1 MVVIYAP
8 GKTAFRPGAPNYPKG
23 ARRRG
28 TGHSPAERNNMEE
41 PVKEFKKP
49 SFVQGAAILGI
60 AGLLVKI
67 IGAVYR
73 IPLANIVGQAGMKYY
88 EVAYPYYSW
97 LLVISSAGLPTAI
110 SKLVSERVALGDIVG
125 AKRVFRSATRLLL
138 LIGAVTTVLLF
149 IASGGIA
156 SLSGAAAAKYS
167 LMALSPALFFVS
179 LMCAYRGY
187 LQGMQCMTGTA
198 LSQLAEQVVKLIV
211 GFGLAAILIKKY
223 PDRPE
228 LAAMGALIG
237 VSISE
242 LAALGVIVGYYFI
255 RLRRGTLPVTTIR
268 PVEHPQQGYS
278 EITKKLLL
286 IAIPITIGASIM
298 PVTGI
303 ADSIFIMNILTGRD
317 IASGLGAE
325 AAAEAAGK
333 AYTVLRSYVTP
344 LINMPAVLT
353 LALSMSLVPAI
364 SQAVTRRERRI
375 VNSASRTGLKLA
387 MFIGAPCAAGLFVL
401 GGPITALLYTAVRT
415 DETNFILSTRIMYF
429 AAIGVLF
436 LSLVQTL
443 TGIIQGIGKP
453 RVPVYFLAVGGIV
466 KIVSMIILMR
476 FTRLG
481 ILGAAIST
489 VLCYAIAGIGDT
501 IYVIKKTGMNISYS
515 DTFFKPIFSSVLMG
529 IAVFLVYRLA
539 FAMGHPTI
547 GTVAAI
553 IVGVAVYLG
562 LMILTHPFSPS
573 DLEFIP
579 KSRLVAK
586 LFRIK

>member
-1 MVVIYAP
+1 MESSFK
-8 GKTAFRPGAPNYPKG
+8 GTKKT
-23 ARRRG
+23 
-28 TGHSPAERNNMEE
+28 
-41 PVKEFKKP
+41 

-73 IPLANIVGQAGMKYY
+73 IPLANIVGKLGMSYY

-110 SKLVSERVALGDIVG
+110 SKLVSERIALGDIVG
-125 AKRVFRSATRLLL
+125 AKRVFRSAMRLLFI
-138 LIGAVTTVLLF
+138 IGAVTTLLLF
-149 IASGGIA
+149 FASGGIA
-156 SLSGAAAAKYS
+156 SLSGAAPAKYS

-179 LMCAYRGY
+179 IMCAYRGY

-198 LSQLAEQVVKLIV
+198 LSQLAEQFIKLLV
-211 GFGLAAILIKKY
+211 GFSLAALFVKTR

-237 VSISE
+237 VSVSE
-242 LAALGVIVGYYFI
+242 LVALAVIFVYYVI
-255 RLRRGTLPVTTIR
+255 RLRRGTLPVCVR
-268 PVEHPQQGYS
+268 QEGMPREDALS
-278 EITKKLLL
+278 SITRKLLL

-303 ADSIFIMNILTGRD
+303 ADSIFIINILNGRG
-317 IASGLGAE
+317 IAAGLSAE
-325 AAAEAAGK
+325 AASEAAK
-333 AYTVLRSYVTP
+333 SAYTVLRTYVTP

-375 VNSASRTGLKLA
+375 VNSASRTGIKLA

-401 GGPITALLYTAVRT
+401 GGPIMAMLFRDVRT
-415 DETNFILSTRIMYF
+415 DEATFLLSQQVMYI

-453 RVPVYFLAVGGIV
+453 RVPVYFLAVGGAV
-466 KIVSMIILMR
+466 KIISMIILMR
-476 FTRLG
+476 YTRLG

-501 IYVIKKTGMNISYS
+501 IYVIKKTGMSLSYG
-515 DTFFKPIFSSVLMG
+515 DTFLKPIGASILMG
-529 IAVFLVYRLA
+529 VIVFLVYRIVAAL
-539 FAMGHPTI
+539 GHPTV
-547 GTVAAI
+547 GTLLAI
-553 IVGVAVYLG
+553 IVGVAVYFAA
-562 LMILTHPFSPS
+562 MIFTHPFSPS
-573 DLEFIP
+573 DLEFMP

-586 LFRIK
+586 IFRIK

>member
-1 MVVIYAP
+1 MESSVKATK
-8 GKTAFRPGAPNYPKG
+8 KT
-23 ARRRG
+23 
-28 TGHSPAERNNMEE
+28 
-41 PVKEFKKP
+41 

-73 IPLANIVGQAGMKYY
+73 IPLANIVGKTGMSYY

-110 SKLVSERVALGDIVG
+110 SKLVSERIALGDVAG
-125 AKRVFRSATRLLL
+125 AKKVFRSAMR
-138 LIGAVTTVLLF
+138 LLF
-149 IASGGIA
+149 IIGVATTILLFAASGGIA
-156 SLSGAAAAKYS
+156 KLSGAPEAMYS

-179 LMCAYRGY
+179 IMCAYRGY

-198 LSQLAEQVVKLIV
+198 LSQLAEQFVKLII
-211 GFGLAAILIKKY
+211 GFSLAAMFIKSH

-242 LAALGVIVGYYFI
+242 LAALGVIVGYYLV
-255 RLRRGTLPVTTIR
+255 RMKRGTLPVCLPGRNVT
-268 PVEHPQQGYS
+268 QQATLS

-303 ADSIFIMNILTGRD
+303 ADSIFIINILRGRG
-317 IASGLGAE
+317 IASGLSYE
-325 AAAEAAGK
+325 AAADAAKG
-333 AYTVLRSYVTP
+333 AYAVLRSYVTP

-364 SQAVTRRERRI
+364 SHAVTRRERRT
-375 VNSASRTGLKLA
+375 VNSASRTGIKLA

-401 GGPITALLYTAVRT
+401 GGPIMALLFRDVRN
-415 DETNFILSTRIMYF
+415 DEATFLLAQKVMYF

-453 RVPVYFLAVGGIV
+453 RVPVYFLAVGGVV
-466 KIVSMIILMR
+466 KVVSMIILMR

-501 IYVIKKTGMNISYS
+501 IYVIKKTGMSLSYE
-515 DTFFKPIFSSVLMG
+515 DTFFKPIAASLLMGFIVFVVYSFARTLGHPTVGTLAAIVVG
-529 IAVFLVYRLA
+529 IAVY
-539 FAMGHPTI
+539 I
-547 GTVAAI
+547 AA
-553 IVGVAVYLG
+553 
-562 LMILTHPFSPS
+562 MILMRPFSAS
-573 DLEFIP
+573 DLEFLP

-586 LFRIK
+586 LFRIN